1 MNKEFV
7 ELVIGDLR
15 SFGLDE
21 RWLQDVIAKKPE
33 VLGIPDVYTRDRER
47 TQPRAGRVDLL
58 LETNDNSKR
67 YEVEV
72 QLGGTDESHII
83 RCIEYWDLERKRY
96 PQYEHCAVIIAED
109 ITSRFFNVINL
120 FNGQIPIIAIKVTAV
135 SQADNK
141 MGLVFTKVLDENMFA
156 IEEQESSIQVDRDWW
171 IENKGKVQTE
181 LAEYLCEKLGV
192 EFYFTKSYIAVKSDR
207 INLQIRALARRNKI
221 WLRYYTEESKMLDA
235 EIEKSGLVYEYRDK
249 RNSYYLGISKQ
260 QDIDGNIELL
270 KKLLRIAR
278 GEEQLPAEAQEEQD
292 DSA

>member
-1 MNKEFV
+1 MNKEFA

-33 VLGIPDVYTRDRER
+33 VLGIPDVYTRDKER

-58 LETNDNSKR
+58 LETNDNNKR

-141 MGLVFTKVLDENMFA
+141 VGLVFTKVLDENMFA
-156 IEEQESSIQVDRDWW
+156 IEEPESSIQVDRDWW
-171 IENKGKVQTE
+171 IENKGKKQTE
-181 LAEYLCEKLGV
+181 LGEY
-192 EFYFTKSYIAVKSDR
+192 FF
-207 INLQIRALARRNKI
+207 RALDLEPYYRQFYMAAKDVKVNNMAVYATKHKIDSRYHIEENKA
-221 WLRYYTEESKMLDA
+221 LNE
-235 EIEKSGLVYEYRDK
+235 EIEKSGLAYEYRDK